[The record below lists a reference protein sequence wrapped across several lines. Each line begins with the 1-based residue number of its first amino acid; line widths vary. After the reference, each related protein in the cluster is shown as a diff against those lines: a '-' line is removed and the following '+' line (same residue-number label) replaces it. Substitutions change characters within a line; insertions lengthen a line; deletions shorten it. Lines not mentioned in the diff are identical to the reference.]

1 MDHDILTILDNK
13 GGMCKIISLCSVA
26 NSYVFVLR
34 CFSGSADKSDGEDEQ
49 NSIMG
54 AEAEVQ
60 GVSGASRPN
69 LNLQELRSRQVLVP
83 ADKSRGA
90 DVQRPSGAS

>member
-1 MDHDILTILDNK
+1 
-13 GGMCKIISLCSVA
+13 
-26 NSYVFVLR
+26 
-34 CFSGSADKSDGEDEQ
+34 
-49 NSIMG
+49 MG

-69 LNLQELRSRQVLVP
+69 LNLQELRSRRVLVP

-90 DVQRPSGAS
+90 DVQRPSGAG